1 MSLASQLANLAT
13 RVGTEFK
20 SVRASIG
27 SLTSLATTEK
37 GSIVAAINE
46 IKAGVEAGGNIT
58 ADAITDATVVGKNV
72 LKAAN
77 AAAARTAIG
86 AGTGNSNL
94 AIGTT
99 ASDAKAGNYVPAW
112 GEITGKPAVIAA
124 GADQATARAAIGAG
138 TSNLAIGTT
147 GTTAKAGN
155 YVPAWDDIASKPVV
169 IAAGADASSARAAIG
184 AGTGNSNLVIGTTG
198 TTAKAGNYV
207 PTWSEV
213 TSKPA
218 VIASGADQAS
228 ARAAIGAQSAA
239 EVDAKIAALV
249 NGAGATLDTLKEL
262 ADALGGDANFATTMS
277 TALGNRVRVDAAQA
291 FTEPQKLQ
299 ARSNIDVYS
308 KTEIGNPE
316 ADLVA
321 TFEAALV

>member
-1 MSLASQLANLAT
+1 MSLTTQLANLAT

-20 SVRASIG
+20 SVRTSIG
-27 SLTSLATTEK
+27 NLTSLSTTEK
-37 GSIVAAINE
+37 GSIVGAINE
-46 IKAGVEAGGNIT
+46 LKAGVSAGGNIT

-77 AAAARTAIG
+77 AAAARAAIG

-94 AIGTT
+94 ELGTT
-99 ASDAKAGNYVPAW
+99 ETTAKPGNYVPAW
-112 GEITGKPAVIAA
+112 DDITSKPAVIAA

-147 GTTAKAGN
+147 A
-155 YVPAWDDIASKPVV
+155 
-169 IAAGADASSARAAIG
+169 
-184 AGTGNSNLVIGTTG
+184 

-207 PTWSEV
+207 PTWSEI
-213 TSKPA
+213 TNKPA
-218 VIASGADQAS
+218 VIASGADAAA
-228 ARAAIGAQSAA
+228 ARTAIGAQSAA

-262 ADALGGDANFATTMS
+262 ADALGGDENFAATMS
-277 TALGNRVRVDAAQA
+277 TALGNRVRVDAAQS

-316 ADLVA
+316 TDFVSV
-321 TFEAALV
+321 FEAALA